1 MNNSR
6 GTGGSSLK
14 AAGHG
19 IMQSSGT
26 GAFKSGPS
34 NSQYGGGRDLAG
46 SSKGLNY
53 GGNSTTAG
61 GATYITEVPMDM
73 GPTREQIL

>member
-1 MNNSR
+1 MNNTR

-19 IMQSSGT
+19 IMQSSGAGGFKT
-26 GAFKSGPS
+26 GVS
-34 NSQYGGGRDLAG
+34 NSQYGGRDQAG

-53 GGNSTTAG
+53 GVNSTTAG
-61 GATYITEVPMDM
+61 GATYITEVPLDM
-73 GPTREQIL
+73 GPSREQIL